1 MEILLFSIVLRGLS
15 GLTQKQ
21 EFSWH
26 TDLYQAIGNHILQ
39 IFAKFHRNP
48 MQRLEVMAKNVD
60 FWPFLTT
67 NPTNP
72 GD

>member
-1 MEILLFSIVLRGLS
+1 MEEVRVRDAICECGGGV
-15 GLTQKQ
+15 
-21 EFSWH
+21 EEEEE
-26 TDLYQAIGNHILQ
+26 DLYQAIGNHILQ
-39 IFAKFHRNP
+39 ILVKFHRNP

-67 NPTNP
+67 NLPNP